1 MGTER
6 HIAMRAR
13 MQRSFEH
20 GFVHPD
26 GTPVHGSVAP
36 VPRPFGRGVPV
47 DVPGKLITAQREIIY
62 TKLLKVK
69 R

>member
-1 MGTER
+1 
-6 HIAMRAR
+6 

-26 GTPVHGSVAP
+26 GTPVHGSVAL